1 MGTPLRVAVFGASGR
16 VGLTVVDAVKGAPD
30 MQLVAGVDQVDQST
44 DFPWFT
50 DAATAVRE
58 TRPDVAIDFT
68 VADAVAENAPMAI
81 AAGVSP
87 VIGTTGMSPD
97 QIEAIRAAA
106 ESEGVGAFI
115 APNFAI
121 GAVLMMAMA
130 QLAAPH
136 LDHVEVIELHH
147 DQKID
152 APSGTAAHTAELIAQ
167 ARDGR
172 PAIEAPTERFTLPGV
187 RGGVNHGVRVHSVRL
202 PGFVAHQEV
211 IFGALGQT
219 LTIRHDSTSRDS
231 FMPGVLMAARR
242 VRELPGLVIGLE
254 HLLFEES
261 DDA

>member
-1 MGTPLRVAVFGASGR
+1 MGTPLRVVVFGAAGR
-16 VGLTVVDAVKGAPD
+16 VGQTMVEAVQATTD
-30 MQLVAGVDQVDQST
+30 MELVAGVDQVGPAD
-44 DFPWFT
+44 DFPWF
-50 DAATAVRE
+50 DNAATAISE

-97 QIEAIRAAA
+97 QVDAIRAAA

-147 DQKID
+147 NQKID
-152 APSGTAAHTAELIAQ
+152 APSGTAAHTADLISQ
-167 ARDGR
+167 ARDGKS
-172 PAIEAPTERFTLPGV
+172 AIDAPTERFTLPGV

-202 PGFVAHQEV
+202 PGLVAHQEV

-219 LTIRHDSTSRDS
+219 LTIRHDSTSRES
-231 FMPGVLMAARR
+231 FVPGVLMAARR
-242 VRELPGLVIGLE
+242 VRDLPGLVIGLE

>member
-1 MGTPLRVAVFGASGR
+1 MGTPLRVVVFGAAGR
-16 VGLTVVDAVKGAPD
+16 VGQTMVEAVQATTD
-30 MQLVAGVDQVDQST
+30 MELVAGVDQVGPAD
-44 DFPWFT
+44 DFPWF
-50 DAATAVRE
+50 DNAARAISE

-97 QIEAIRAAA
+97 QVDAIRAAA

-147 DQKID
+147 NQKID
-152 APSGTAAHTAELIAQ
+152 APSGTAAHTADLISQ
-167 ARDGR
+167 ARDGKS
-172 PAIEAPTERFTLPGV
+172 AIAAPTERFTLPGV

-202 PGFVAHQEV
+202 PGLVAHQEV

-219 LTIRHDSTSRDS
+219 LTIRHDSTSRES
-231 FMPGVLMAARR
+231 FVPGVLMAARR
-242 VRELPGLVIGLE
+242 VRDLPGLVIGLE

>member
-16 VGLTVVDAVKGAPD
+16 VGQTVVDAVKGAPD

-115 APNFAI
+115 APQLRHWRRPDDGH
-121 GAVLMMAMA
+121 GAAGR
-130 QLAAPH
+130 AP
-136 LDHVEVIELHH
+136 
-147 DQKID
+147 
-152 APSGTAAHTAELIAQ
+152 
-167 ARDGR
+167 
-172 PAIEAPTERFTLPGV
+172 PGP
-187 RGGVNHGVRVHSVRL
+187 R
-202 PGFVAHQEV
+202 
-211 IFGALGQT
+211 
-219 LTIRHDSTSRDS
+219 
-231 FMPGVLMAARR
+231 
-242 VRELPGLVIGLE
+242 
-254 HLLFEES
+254 
-261 DDA
+261 

>member
-16 VGLTVVDAVKGAPD
+16 VGQTVVDAVKGAAD
-30 MQLVAGVDQVDQST
+30 MELAAGVDQVHRDV

-50 DAATAVRE
+50 DVATALGE
-58 TRPDVAIDFT
+58 SRPDVAVDFT
-68 VADAVAENAPMAI
+68 VADAAAEHAQMAI

-97 QIEAIRAAA
+97 QINAIRAAA
-106 ESEGVGAFI
+106 ERDGVGAFI

-152 APSGTAAHTAELIAQ
+152 APSGTAAHTADLIAQ

-172 PAIEAPTERFTLPGV
+172 SAIDTPTERFTLDGV

-231 FMPGVLMAARR
+231 FMPGVLLAARR
-242 VRELPGLVIGLE
+242 VRDLPGLVIGLE

>member
-1 MGTPLRVAVFGASGR
+1 METPLRIAVFGASGR
-16 VGLTVVDAVKGAPD
+16 VGQTVLEAVKGAPD
-30 MQLVAGVDQVDQST
+30 LDLVAGVDQVERIV
-44 DFPWFT
+44 DFPWFI
-50 DAATAVRE
+50 DVETAIRE
-58 TRPDVAIDFT
+58 TSPDVAIDFT
-68 VADAVAENAPMAI
+68 VADAAAENALMAI

-87 VIGTTGMSPD
+87 VIGTTGMSAAQVD
-97 QIEAIRAAA
+97 AIRSAAA
-106 ESEGVGAFI
+106 ADGVGAFI

-167 ARDGR
+167 ARGGR
-172 PAIEAPTERFTLPGV
+172 AAIDASTERFTLPGV

-219 LTIRHDSTSRDS
+219 LTIRHDSTSRES

-242 VRELPGLVIGLE
+242 VRDFPGLVVGLE